1 MMAIWRNKVNWRT
14 RVMDMVNEWYN
25 EMEVGSMGKVVGT
38 MGKVVGG

>member
-14 RVMDMVNEWYN
+14 RAMDIVNELYN
-25 EMEVGSMGKVVGT
+25 EMEVGRMGKVVGT